1 MRRVHSGAR
10 GGIFR
15 RGLPRFPHLLLL
27 LIPAVSLSACRTW
40 QPTTMSPERLVA
52 TERPERVRVTVPGGA
67 TVTLRNPIVVNDSIV
82 AAVAPDPGAP
92 FATARPGVPT
102 AAVEG
107 LEVSRLSR
115 ARTIAMGVGIV
126 AMSFG
131 WARFAGS
138 NNSGEPPLD
147 PPLDKEGFRPR
158 ESGGFRIVWRFP
170 W

>member
-1 MRRVHSGAR
+1 MWPGCVARRTRA
-10 GGIFR
+10 
-15 RGLPRFPHLLLL
+15 LPVHLLCTV
-27 LIPAVSLSACRTW
+27 LILGVASACRTW
-40 QPTTMSPERLVA
+40 QPATMSPERLIA

-82 AAVAPDPGAP
+82 AAVAPDPGGP

-107 LEVSRLSR
+107 LEVSRFSR
-115 ARTIAMGVGIV
+115 ARTVAMGVGIV
-126 AMSFG
+126 AMAFG

-138 NNSGEPPLD
+138 NSSGEPPVD
-147 PPLDKEGFRPR
+147 PPLEKDGFRPHA
-158 ESGGFRIVWRFP
+158 SGGFRIIWRFP

>member
-1 MRRVHSGAR
+1 M
-10 GGIFR
+10 
-15 RGLPRFPHLLLL
+15 
-27 LIPAVSLSACRTW
+27 T
-40 QPTTMSPERLVA
+40 PERLIA

-82 AAVAPDPGAP
+82 ASVAPGPQGP

-102 AAVEG
+102 VAVEG

-126 AMSFG
+126 AISFG
-131 WARFAGS
+131 WARFAGA
-138 NNSGEPPLD
+138 NNSGEPPVD
-147 PPLDKEGFRPR
+147 PPLEKDGFRPR
-158 ESGGFRIVWRFP
+158 ESGGLQITWRFP

>member
-1 MRRVHSGAR
+1 MWPGCVARRTRALAPQALWV
-10 GGIFR
+10 
-15 RGLPRFPHLLLL
+15 LLVLGT
-27 LIPAVSLSACRTW
+27 ASACRTW
-40 QPTTMSPERLVA
+40 QPTTLSPERLIA

-82 AAVAPDPGAP
+82 ASVAPDPGAP
-92 FATARPGVPT
+92 FASARPGVPT

-115 ARTIAMGVGIV
+115 ARTIALGVGIV

-138 NNSGEPPLD
+138 NSSGEPPVD
-147 PPLDKEGFRPR
+147 PPLEKDGFVPR
-158 ESGGFRIVWRFP
+158 ESGGFHIVWRFP